1 MPLDWLCACAECKQT
16 SGLAG
21 SCSIIVKPMGPFL
34 SQGVN
39 ILSFVIGKKTVNRET
54 MEQYQLKVYNEQWN
68 SIQGKVYNEQ
78 WNNEQLF
85 LRT

>member
-1 MPLDWLCACAECKQT
+1 
-16 SGLAG
+16 
-21 SCSIIVKPMGPFL
+21 
-34 SQGVN
+34 
-39 ILSFVIGKKTVNRET
+39 